1 PVDLGGVDKP
11 DIATDPDQT
20 AEDGSVTVQQAGKSY
35 AAYQARQREEAER
48 FDTALGIGNPDAV
61 AEFKAT
67 AAEKM
72 AWSEA
77 AHQPTPEQAVQAQQ
91 QSEQLQ
97 REVAA
102 ANQVNQYL
110 GQAVNNHQALSAQ
123 FVSLFP
129 EIAALKTIPEQI
141 NAVAALAQT
150 DPQ

>member
-1 PVDLGGVDKP
+1 MSALEEALAAETAVPEGTGDATQHGFYGSGNDEVRRAAKDWRTSQGGPVDLGGVDKP

-91 QSEQLQ
+91 
-97 REVAA
+97 
-102 ANQVNQYL
+102 
-110 GQAVNNHQALSAQ
+110 
-123 FVSLFP
+123 
-129 EIAALKTIPEQI
+129 
-141 NAVAALAQT
+141 
-150 DPQ
+150 